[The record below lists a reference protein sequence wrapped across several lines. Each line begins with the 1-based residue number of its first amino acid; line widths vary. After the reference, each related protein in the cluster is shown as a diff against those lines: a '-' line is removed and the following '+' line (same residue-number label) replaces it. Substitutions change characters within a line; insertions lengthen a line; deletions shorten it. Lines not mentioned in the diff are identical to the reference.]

1 MTHITRVFNP
11 ETRSLT
17 SVERRYAGQ
26 TGDALSTVLHFEY
39 TELDF
44 LMKYT
49 PYIMFSTLDDD
60 GNPMIYGPAMPE
72 WSNNENKV
80 PFDGVSFAIPWE
92 VPVRAKSAR
101 IDYQLFFVKKG
112 VNFDGRN
119 VAKLNPTEVV
129 MSAVDSIAIKPSIAC
144 KGNRNPCKCP
154 PFSPT
159 GTEPNVI
166 GYINLWKDY
175 GIVVPASQIVDE
187 ENRVAIIKLR
197 TYNGTNDQDLYL
209 DGMPVLIDGAIPLD
223 QLPVGHTADK
233 IPLLKGTIDNGQS
246 VMYDETAGGFVAY
259 DITGVYQFRGT
270 CTRTEMDN
278 MEKTMTTLTGEPLA
292 NGDVYSCTSPRPF
305 GTDEQG
311 EVEIYKEGTNWVW
324 SEQLRFEPLTGDL
337 DLSKY
342 QLESAKIDEW
352 DSLSEDPVDVSEKLY
367 PTARLVKASLDD
379 KIDDSQLIHSWSE
392 YDETKIGVDAQIPS
406 VKLTKATLDDKLDDM
421 QVIRAW
427 EVLDPSL
434 VGQNIQ
440 IPSAAL
446 TKKSLDDKLDDSQ
459 IITSVA
465 AFNPE
470 LTGQNIQIPSAQL
483 MFDRLALKTDK
494 TMAIPNWSS
503 TDTYNLNSTV
513 MFNGTIFV
521 SLIDGNRGYAPVDD
535 EGSLS
540 ENWSMVQGGGGGSE
554 ATAQRWVLNG
564 TGNTKSFTIIHNFGV
579 KDLFVAVREKSS
591 NRFVSVPV
599 TVIRPGAVRLDFYEP
614 PAKGE
619 SYYVSISPAV
629 PTVPQDGEIY
639 EYEFLTETTTWTINH
654 NFHRTV
660 IVQTYNQ
667 NGVEVVG
674 SVKQSADL
682 DTTVVEF
689 NHPTRGWAVVR

>member
-209 DGMPVLIDGAIPLD
+209 DGMPILIDGVVPID

-246 VMYDETAGGFVAY
+246 VMYDEVAGGFVAY

-342 QLESAKIDEW
+342 QLESAKIDDWGE
-352 DSLSEDPVDVSEKLY
+352 LSEDPVDVSEKLY

-392 YDETKIGVDAQIPS
+392 YDETKTGVNAQIPS

-427 EVLDPSL
+427 EILDPSL

-470 LTGQNIQIPSAQL
+470 LTGQDIQIPSAQL

-521 SLIDGNRGYAPVDD
+521 SLIDGNRGIVPVDD

-564 TGNTKSFTIIHNFGV
+564 TGSTRSFTIIHNFGV

-599 TVIRPGAVRLDFYEP
+599 TVVRPGAVRLDFYEP